1 VTVERDIVLAVDD
14 EPGTLGMLNEALEQA
29 GYTVLLAQ
37 SAAAAMA
44 VLARVTPDI
53 VLIDALMPGMDGFEA
68 CRQMRRNPALAG
80 VPIIFMTGL
89 TESAHVLRGFEAGG
103 VDYVTKPV
111 APDEV
116 IARIGVHLANARRTR
131 SAQVALDAAGR
142 FLLAT
147 DPTGRVLWAT
157 PQAMTLLAEAELA
170 PSVLALPAD
179 AAPGA
184 VVATVGTVAFHFVG
198 RIGPEEVLFRV
209 VSTHPSRDELLLK
222 DRLGLTRREAQ
233 VLLWLGQGKSNRDIA
248 SILGL
253 SPRTVNKHLE
263 QIFAK
268 LGVENRA
275 TAAALSVRTLSQN

>member
-1 VTVERDIVLAVDD
+1 MSAERDIVLAVDD

-89 TESAHVLRGFEAGG
+89 TESEHVLRGFEAGG

-157 PQAMTLLAEAELA
+157 PQAMTLLAEAELG
-170 PSVLALPAD
+170 PGVLALPAE

-198 RIGPEEVLFRV
+198 RIGAEEILFRA
-209 VSTHPSRDELLLK
+209 VSSHPSRDELLLK

-248 SILGL
+248 AILGL

-275 TAAALSVRTLSQN
+275 TAAALSVRTLSQ

>member
-1 VTVERDIVLAVDD
+1 MSALRDIVLAVDD
-14 EPGTLGMLNEALEQA
+14 EPSTLGMLNEALEQA

-37 SAAAAMA
+37 SAASAMTI
-44 VLARVTPDI
+44 LARVTPDI
-53 VLIDALMPGMDGFEA
+53 VLIDAMMPGMDGFEA

-89 TESAHVLRGFEAGG
+89 TESEHVLRGFEAGG

-111 APDEV
+111 APREV

-142 FLLAT
+142 FLLAA
-147 DPTGRVLWAT
+147 DPSGQVLWAT
-157 PQAMTLLAEAELA
+157 PQAMNLLAEVDLPGDAL
-170 PSVLALPAD
+170 VLSAD
-179 AAPGA
+179 AVPGE
-184 VVATVGTVAFHFVG
+184 VVSTLENVEFHFVG
-198 RIGPEEVLFRV
+198 RIGPEEMLFRL
-209 VSTHPSRDELLLK
+209 VSCHPSRDELLLK

-248 SILGL
+248 TILGL

-275 TAAALSVRTLSQN
+275 TAAALSVRTLSS